1 MLQRDSCVFVALNTR
16 TCYNGC
22 IGGEFVSNIG
32 FKENLVNE
40 FKSDRTCLP
49 DSDIIDAV
57 VAFANT
63 DGGDLYLGVEN
74 DGQITGLHNRH
85 KDIT

>member
-1 MLQRDSCVFVALNTR
+1 M
-16 TCYNGC
+16 
-22 IGGEFVSNIG
+22 SNIG

-63 DGGDLYLGVEN
+63 EVYPMSRTILNFRG
-74 DGQITGLHNRH
+74 
-85 KDIT
+85 

>member
-1 MLQRDSCVFVALNTR
+1 M
-16 TCYNGC
+16 
-22 IGGEFVSNIG
+22 SNIG

-63 DGGDLYLGVEN
+63 DGGDLYLGVEMMEKSQ
-74 DGQITGLHNRH
+74 DCTISIKISHSLRRSLLTEQFHRFLFVR
-85 KDIT
+85 KF

>member
-1 MLQRDSCVFVALNTR
+1 M
-16 TCYNGC
+16 
-22 IGGEFVSNIG
+22 SNIG

-63 DGGDLYLGVEN
+63 DGGEPMAA
-74 DGQITGLHNRH
+74 IC
-85 KDIT
+85 I

>member
-1 MLQRDSCVFVALNTR
+1 M
-16 TCYNGC
+16 
-22 IGGEFVSNIG
+22 SNIG
-32 FKENLVNE
+32 FKENLMNE

-63 DGGDLYLGVEN
+63 DGGDLFWASKMMEKLPDYTTS
-74 DGQITGLHNRH
+74 IKISHNLQHSLPTEQFRRFLFVQ
-85 KDIT
+85 KF